1 MFKTAMQA
9 TIATLASLVFTTAVY
24 AGVLPNLSVKMEQ
37 PKTPTNQNVLKLTV
51 VTLDRMGADITVKCM
66 KKAPSDGGFVQ
77 FGSDIAITPAGG
89 NSVICETSPSFMN
102 TDGTYQFEAIATSSE
117 TVTSNAVSVD
127 YDTSGPETPSYTG
140 KDRVNTCDYK
150 VKFRTADDGGKTV
163 KVEVYRSENTSFD
176 ANDGSRV
183 DTITIGSNLDG
194 SSTTTPPSCDKE
206 YYFAIRAF
214 DIAGNGS
221 GVVGDSVVHTTSTLP
236 ASGQAGPSSGALQGA
251 VAAGTA
257 GNVLGRATGPT
268 GGATEGSIMG
278 DTTTPSAEVEY
289 VAPAPAPVSKKV
301 IALVGGVLILIG
313 LAWYIRNKQSK

>member
-1 MFKTAMQA
+1 
-9 TIATLASLVFTTAVY
+9 
-24 AGVLPNLSVKMEQ
+24 
-37 PKTPTNQNVLKLTV
+37 
-51 VTLDRMGADITVKCM
+51 
-66 KKAPSDGGFVQ
+66 
-77 FGSDIAITPAGG
+77 
-89 NSVICETSPSFMN
+89 VICETSPSFMN

>member
-1 MFKTAMQA
+1 MFKTAIKA
-9 TIATLASLVFTTAVY
+9 TLATLASLVMATNVY
-24 AGVLPNLSVKMEQ
+24 ADVLPNLSVKMEQ

-51 VTLDRMGADITVKCM
+51 VALDRMGADITVKCM

-89 NSVICETSPSFMN
+89 NSVICETSSSFMN
-102 TDGTYQFEAIATSSE
+102 VDGTYMFEAIATSTE
-117 TVTSNAVSVD
+117 TVTSNIVSVE
-127 YDTSGPETPSYTG
+127 YDTSGPDTPSYIG
-140 KDRVNTCDYK
+140 KDRVNVCDYK
-150 VKFRTADDGGKTV
+150 VKFHTADDGGKTV

-194 SSTTTPPSCDKE
+194 ASTTTPPTCDKE

-221 GVVGDSVVHTTSTLP
+221 GVVGDSVVHTVTTTTIT
-236 ASGQAGPSSGALQGA
+236 GPSSGALQGA

-257 GNVLGRATGPT
+257 GNVLGQATGPT
-268 GGATEGSIMG
+268 GGATAGSVIG
-278 DTTTPSAEVEY
+278 ETTPSAEVEY
-289 VAPAPAPVSKKV
+289 IPPAPSPVSKKV
-301 IALVGGVLILIG
+301 VALVGGVLILIG
-313 LAWYIRNKQSK
+313 LAWFFRNKQK